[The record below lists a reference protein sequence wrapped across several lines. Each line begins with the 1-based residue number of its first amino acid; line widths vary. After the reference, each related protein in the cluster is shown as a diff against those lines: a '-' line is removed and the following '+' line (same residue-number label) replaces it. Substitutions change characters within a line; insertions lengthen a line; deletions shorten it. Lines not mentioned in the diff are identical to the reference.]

1 MNNLRIIFMGTPEFA
16 VPSLDIL
23 VNHGFEVVSVITAP
37 DKPRGRGQK
46 LGVSPIKELAL
57 SYKIPVLQPTNL
69 KSSAFIQEL
78 KNYRANLQ
86 IVVAFRMLPEI
97 VWSMPE
103 LGTFNLHA
111 SLLPK
116 YRGAAPINW
125 AIING
130 EKETGVTTF
139 MLKHEIDTGS
149 IIFQEREPI
158 DPQDNAGSLYKRLM
172 LKGAQ
177 IVLKTTQAISQGEI
191 TMLPQLIADGQSKA
205 PKIYKEDC
213 EINWNQSS
221 IAIHNFVRGLSP
233 FPGAR
238 TKIDGKIIKI
248 YKTNVV
254 NDSDSDLDPGSYQT
268 NNQDCLKFKTSD
280 GFVSIEDVQ
289 LEGKKRM
296 KINEFLR
303 GHKL

>member
-1 MNNLRIIFMGTPEFA
+1 
-16 VPSLDIL
+16 
-23 VNHGFEVVSVITAP
+23 
-37 DKPRGRGQK
+37 
-46 LGVSPIKELAL
+46 
-57 SYKIPVLQPTNL
+57 
-69 KSSAFIQEL
+69 
-78 KNYRANLQ
+78 
-86 IVVAFRMLPEI
+86 
-97 VWSMPE
+97 
-103 LGTFNLHA
+103 
-111 SLLPK
+111 
-116 YRGAAPINW
+116 
-125 AIING
+125 
-130 EKETGVTTF
+130 
-139 MLKHEIDTGS
+139 
-149 IIFQEREPI
+149 IFQEREPI
-158 DPQDNAGSLYKRLM
+158 DAQDNAGSLYKRLM

-177 IVLKTTQAISQGEI
+177 IVLKTTQAISQEEI
-191 TMLPQLIADGQSKA
+191 TMLPQLIADGQPKA

-221 IAIHNFVRGLSP
+221 KAIHNFVRGLSP

>member
-1 MNNLRIIFMGTPEFA
+1 MGTPEFA

-46 LGVSPIKELAL
+46 LGVSPIKELAF
-57 SYKIPVLQPTNL
+57 SYKIPVLRPTNL
-69 KSSAFIQEL
+69 KSSVFIQEL

-158 DPQDNAGSLYKRLM
+158 DPQDDAGSLYKRLM

-191 TMLPQLIADGQSKA
+191 TMLPQLIADGQPKA

-221 IAIHNFVRGLSP
+221 KAIHNFVRGLSP
-233 FPGAR
+233 FPGAW
-238 TKIDGKIIKI
+238 TKIDGKICKI

-254 NDSDSDLDPGSYQT
+254 NDSDSDLDPGSYHT

>member
-1 MNNLRIIFMGTPEFA
+1 MGTPEFA

-191 TMLPQLIADGQSKA
+191 TILPQLIADDQPKA

-221 IAIHNFVRGLSP
+221 KAIHNFVRGLSP

>member
-1 MNNLRIIFMGTPEFA
+1 MGTPEFA

-23 VNHGFEVVSVITAP
+23 VNHGFEVVAVITAP
-37 DKPRGRGQK
+37 DKLQGRGQK

-78 KNYRANLQ
+78 KNHRANLQ
-86 IVVAFRMLPEI
+86 IVVAFRMLPEV

-125 AIING
+125 TIING

-149 IIFQEREPI
+149 ILFQEIEPI
-158 DPQDNAGSLYKRLM
+158 YQQDDAGTLYKRLM

-177 IVLKTTQAISQGEI
+177 IVLKTTQTISQGEI
-191 TMLPQLIADGQSKA
+191 TLVPQLISDSQPKA

-213 EINWNQSS
+213 EINWNQPSK
-221 IAIHNFVRGLSP
+221 AIYDFVRGLSP
-233 FPGAR
+233 FPNAW
-238 TKIDGKIIKI
+238 TKLEGKICKI
-248 YKTNVV
+248 YKAKIV

-268 NNQDCLKFKTSD
+268 NNLDWLKFKTSD
-280 GFVSIEDVQ
+280 GFISIEDLQ

>member
-1 MNNLRIIFMGTPEFA
+1 MGTPEFA

-191 TMLPQLIADGQSKA
+191 TMLPQLIADGQPKA

-221 IAIHNFVRGLSP
+221 KAIHNFVRGLSP

-238 TKIDGKIIKI
+238 AKIDGKIIKI

-303 GHKL
+303 GNKL